1 MRASGANEN
10 QNAIT
15 SPAAMMATRSAAEK
29 RDRLFITAR
38 KLSTGATY
46 QLIPC
51 VSMNDLREAAIIVTG
66 APGAYIAVVRGSD
79 QTTGIGLVEIY
90 NLEQD

>member
-1 MRASGANEN
+1 
-10 QNAIT
+10 
-15 SPAAMMATRSAAEK
+15 MATSSAAEK
-29 RDRLFITAR
+29 RDRLVITAR
-38 KLSTGATY
+38 KLSTGAAY

-51 VSMNDLREAAIIVTG
+51 GLLNDLREAAIIVTV
-66 APGAYIAVVRGSD
+66 APGAYIAVVRGND

>member
-1 MRASGANEN
+1 
-10 QNAIT
+10 
-15 SPAAMMATRSAAEK
+15 MATSSAAEK
-29 RDRLFITAR
+29 RDRLVITAR
-38 KLSTGATY
+38 KLSTGAAY

-51 VSMNDLREAAIIVTG
+51 DSLNDLREAAIIVTV
-66 APGAYIAVVRGSD
+66 APGAYIAVVRGKG